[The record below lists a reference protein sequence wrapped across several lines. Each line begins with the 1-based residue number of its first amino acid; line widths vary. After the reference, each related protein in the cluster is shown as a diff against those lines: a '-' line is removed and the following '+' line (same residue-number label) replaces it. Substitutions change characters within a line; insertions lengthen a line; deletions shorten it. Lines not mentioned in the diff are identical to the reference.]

1 MRSGTVNGSEM
12 RRRRERKKLKLGP
25 FAALCGQN
33 LGKPVHIT
41 TINKIE
47 KNQRQPSAELYEAI
61 CGALECDWDDLLMP
75 TRANR
80 SATRSA
86 GAA

>member
-12 RRRRERKKLKLGP
+12 RRRRERKKLTLGP
-25 FAALCGQN
+25 FAALCGQH

-61 CGALECDWDDLLMP
+61 CGALGCEWDDLLMP
-75 TRANR
+75 AGAHS
-80 SATRSA
+80 SAYRSA